1 MRTRTEIFD
10 AIEAGDLDRVRE
22 LVAADPDTA
31 LARDEEG
38 LSAVMQA
45 RYHGHS
51 EIVDLILTLDPELNV
66 FEAAAVG
73 DAERVRILIGG
84 DTDVAR
90 SWSPDGFTPLHFAC
104 FFGHPNI
111 AEFLLERGAEV
122 NAVAHNDLAVTPL
135 QSAAAG
141 GHTRAAELLLNAGAD
156 VHPAHPLGFTPLHSA
171 AANGD
176 RATAELLLDHGADPA
191 RAKNDGRTP
200 IDLAAENGH
209 DEIVALLGE
218 RPVG

>member
-1 MRTRTEIFD
+1 MPTRTEIFD
-10 AIEAGDLDRVRE
+10 AIEAGDLDLVRA
-22 LVAADPDTA
+22 LVATDPSA
-31 LARDEEG
+31 AVARDEGG

-73 DAERVRILIGG
+73 DAERVRILVGE
-84 DTDVAR
+84 DADLAR
-90 SWSPDGFTPLHFAC
+90 SWSADGFTPLHFAC
-104 FFGHPNI
+104 FFGHPDI
-111 AEFLLERGAEV
+111 AEFLLDRGAEV
-122 NAVAHNDLAVTPL
+122 DAVARNDLGVTPL

-141 GHTRAAELLLNAGAD
+141 GHTRAAELLLHAGAD

-176 RATAELLLDHGADPA
+176 SATAELLLDHGADPA
-191 RAKNDGRTP
+191 RAKHDGKTP
-200 IDLAAENGH
+200 VDLAAENGH
-209 DEIVALLGE
+209 EEIVALLGE